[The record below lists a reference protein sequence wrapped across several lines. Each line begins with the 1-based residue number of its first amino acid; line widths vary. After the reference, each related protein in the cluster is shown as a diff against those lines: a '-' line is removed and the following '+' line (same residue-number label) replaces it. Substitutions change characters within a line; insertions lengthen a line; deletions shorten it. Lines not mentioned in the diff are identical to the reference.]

1 MQSFLSSVDLFI
13 YLYFPFHITFHIP
26 TVTEMGWNN
35 VSTALHFKRF
45 AYMDSFFC
53 IKNFFFFLKA
63 VKVIILLPQI
73 CVNLMYTLNEWIFQC
88 MFV

>member
-53 IKNFFFFLKA
+53 IKNFFFFFKGSKSNNP
-63 VKVIILLPQI
+63 VTT
-73 CVNLMYTLNEWIFQC
+73 NLRKSYVHIE
-88 MFV
+88 